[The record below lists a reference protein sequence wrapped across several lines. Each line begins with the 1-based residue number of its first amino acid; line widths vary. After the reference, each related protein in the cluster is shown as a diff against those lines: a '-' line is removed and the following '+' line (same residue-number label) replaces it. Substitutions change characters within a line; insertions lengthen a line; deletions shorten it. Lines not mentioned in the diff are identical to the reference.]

1 MGLLIQ
7 AVYAAIF
14 KFFCVPV
21 FVLMLIGRPRFLI
34 NWVHKFI
41 NAKEPLFKLRFFRFI
56 FFLCCITVVW
66 SYYRKY
72 ELEKLVA
79 QIGSEGKTNMNVHFI
94 DEKLREA
101 HLFERNTY
109 MFFTFIVIMIIV
121 EKFCHSYFKLW
132 ALEDQ
137 VKNKSQL
144 GIQKESTKE
153 LLKENTKEVAAEAGK
168 DPLTKKSD

>member
-1 MGLLIQ
+1 
-7 AVYAAIF
+7 
-14 KFFCVPV
+14 
-21 FVLMLIGRPRFLI
+21 
-34 NWVHKFI
+34 
-41 NAKEPLFKLRFFRFI
+41 
-56 FFLCCITVVW
+56 
-66 SYYRKY
+66 
-72 ELEKLVA
+72 
-79 QIGSEGKTNMNVHFI
+79 
-94 DEKLREA
+94 
-101 HLFERNTY
+101 
-109 MFFTFIVIMIIV
+109 MIIV